1 MIVLYVEQKMVII
14 VLYVE
19 QTFILINVKYVFLYI
34 VTVYFGHF
42 IVTNIYP

>member
-1 MIVLYVEQKMVII
+1 MIVLYVEQKYGDFCSVCRTDF
-14 VLYVE
+14 Y
-19 QTFILINVKYVFLYI
+19 FINVKYVFLYI